1 MIYTYCAVAQMDDT
15 GSPGTF
21 SQWHCDCGKTI
32 NNNVLVGKLVGLLVG
47 KAYHKILKDGVSL
60 PTSSAIA

>member
-1 MIYTYCAVAQMDDT
+1 VPKVQLRRWMIPVV
-15 GSPGTF
+15 PGTF

-47 KAYHKILKDGVSL
+47 KPYHKILKDGVSL
-60 PTSSAIA
+60 PTSSEIA